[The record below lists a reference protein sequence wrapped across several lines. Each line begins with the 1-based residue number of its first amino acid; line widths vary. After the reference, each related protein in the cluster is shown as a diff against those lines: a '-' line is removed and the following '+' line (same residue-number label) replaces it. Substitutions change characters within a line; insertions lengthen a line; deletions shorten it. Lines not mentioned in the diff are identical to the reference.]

1 MAQHRERVLIC
12 ALAIC
17 LVLLILVSLTVGSY
31 DITVPQ
37 IAGIVWR
44 QLSGAGN
51 SGDQAATVLLIVRL
65 PRIVLAALV
74 GAALALSGAAYQ
86 GMFRNPMVS
95 PDILGVSSGAGVGA
109 AAALLLGLP
118 TLLVHAVSFG
128 CGIAA
133 VLLVMGLSRAVSGKS
148 QGNLVVM
155 ILAGVILSSVFSALT
170 SLVKYLAD
178 ANDVLPEITFW
189 LMGSFARSG
198 NATNMLIMGTALL
211 IGAVLLLA
219 LRWKVNI
226 LSFGEE
232 EARSMGVNTGRVRAA
247 IILAATLLTSASVCI
262 CGNIGWVGLIIPHIS
277 RLLVGPNYKALFP
290 VSLLGGACFMLLV
303 DDVARV
309 IVPGELPI
317 GVLTALIGA
326 PLFLFLLFKGRKEWL

>member
-178 ANDVLPEITFW
+178 ANDVLPEFRSVGQCDEYADHGHCSDNRRRPAASTAMEGEYSF
-189 LMGSFARSG
+189 LRRRRSPFDGSEYRTRSRCYHPRCHPAHLG
-198 NATNMLIMGTALL
+198 FR
-211 IGAVLLLA
+211 VH
-219 LRWKVNI
+219 LR
-226 LSFGEE
+226 EH
-232 EARSMGVNTGRVRAA
+232 RVGG
-247 IILAATLLTSASVCI
+247 IDYPPHLTSARGPQLQGPLPRIIVGRSV
-262 CGNIGWVGLIIPHIS
+262 LYAS
-277 RLLVGPNYKALFP
+277 RG
-290 VSLLGGACFMLLV
+290 
-303 DDVARV
+303 
-309 IVPGELPI
+309 
-317 GVLTALIGA
+317 
-326 PLFLFLLFKGRKEWL
+326 